1 MCMRVQRCVSVL
13 RLFGRKAD
21 EPLLAACKALR
32 SAYTHT
38 YPGGCLKCPQVFW
51 PHVMLWPRTSISHR
65 GIDTTPLP
73 DSAVD
78 TKAATQKA
86 ARARGLRQ
94 QGCARTASS
103 CSAQV
108 GLEVSQEARRRQEV
122 DGVKRCYYS
131 HSRQFKKQ
139 HTHVVESHDVESQK
153 PSGQTKNARVPRH
166 QQRPRYLHGMCM
178 F

>member
-94 QGCARTASS
+94 QGCARDTTLAAAPPSPPH
-103 CSAQV
+103 
-108 GLEVSQEARRRQEV
+108 GTPLPLPTLARR
-122 DGVKRCYYS
+122 
-131 HSRQFKKQ
+131 
-139 HTHVVESHDVESQK
+139 
-153 PSGQTKNARVPRH
+153 
-166 QQRPRYLHGMCM
+166 
-178 F
+178 